1 MAAVVTRSIHSTLN
15 SIGGI
20 QVLFPLF
27 SQLDYPVAEDNS
39 SNTTT
44 ATTAGNSTT
53 AVVANSSS
61 KDPSL
66 CSCLMQFI
74 CELVMGSTSIQQQV
88 IAGRGFLVISHLL
101 SRSSREHLTADL
113 LNTFLK
119 LTKYL
124 VTCPTANSD
133 LLLKQLLDHC
143 LFNPS
148 LWIHTPAPVQI
159 RLYNYLAS
167 EFLADTQIYSNVRRV
182 STVLQTMHTLKSY
195 YWVVKPSASQD
206 TGVPAKGLDITRP
219 SEADIVTIRS
229 HILDFVKK
237 LVMIGAGVKEDELQ
251 SILNYLTTVQED
263 RNLRDVLTMLIQL
276 MNDHPASL
284 VPAFDSKVSCC
295 CCSFLDT
302 ALFVLKGKINLHY
315 LLVIRFFSRA
325 SDIIIL
331 LILGFSSET
340 LA

>member
-1 MAAVVTRSIHSTLN
+1 MMSQVLLKSPKPLFILRYPQDVAAVVTRSIHSTLN

-27 SQLDYPVAEDNS
+27 SQLDYPVAVDNNTDTS
-39 SNTTT
+39 S
-44 ATTAGNSTT
+44 AAPAT
-53 AVVANSSS
+53 AVVPVTNSSTAAVAGS
-61 KDPSL
+61 SSSRDPSL

-74 CELVMGSTSIQQQV
+74 CELVEGSTSIQQQV

-101 SRSSREHLTADL
+101 AKSSRDHLTADL

-124 VTCPTANSD
+124 VTCPTNNSD

-148 LWIHTPAPVQI
+148 LWIHTPASVQT
-159 RLYNYLAS
+159 RLYSYLSS

-182 STVLQTMHTLKSY
+182 STVLQTMHSLKSY
-195 YWVVKPSASQD
+195 YWVVRPSPGLD
-206 TGVPAKGLDITRP
+206 TGVPAKGVDITRP
-219 SEADIVTIRS
+219 SEQEIVTIRS
-229 HILDFVKK
+229 YILDFVKK

-251 SILNYLTTVQED
+251 SILNYLTTVNED
-263 RNLRDVLTMLIQL
+263 RNLRDVLSMLIQL

-284 VPAFDSKVSCC
+284 VPAFDSKVHI
-295 CCSFLDT
+295 LN
-302 ALFVLKGKINLHY
+302 IN
-315 LLVIRFFSRA
+315 
-325 SDIIIL
+325 
-331 LILGFSSET
+331 
-340 LA
+340 

>member
-1 MAAVVTRSIHSTLN
+1 MAAIVTRSIHSTLN

-27 SQLDYPVAEDNS
+27 SQLDFPIAGGKYEARQSASQSSCVAD
-39 SNTTT
+39 
-44 ATTAGNSTT
+44 TAGN
-53 AVVANSSS
+53 AVVG

-66 CSCLMQFI
+66 CSVLMQFI
-74 CELVMGSTSIQQQV
+74 CELVEGSTSIQQQV

-101 SRSSREHLTADL
+101 ARSSREHLTAEL

-124 VTCPTANSD
+124 VTCPTNNSD

-148 LWIHTPAPVQI
+148 LWVHTPASVQI
-159 RLYNYLAS
+159 RLYSYLS
-167 EFLADTQIYSNVRRV
+167 TEFLADTQIYSNVRRV

-195 YWVVKPSASQD
+195 YWVVRPSQD

-229 HILDFVKK
+229 FILDFVKK

-251 SILNYLTTVQED
+251 SILNYLTTVDED

-284 VPAFDSKVSCC
+284 VPAFDSKV
-295 CCSFLDT
+295 T
-302 ALFVLKGKINLHY
+302 
-315 LLVIRFFSRA
+315 
-325 SDIIIL
+325 
-331 LILGFSSET
+331 
-340 LA
+340 